1 MITTND
7 EKLAQHF
14 RKARNHGLENRDQ
27 CEFWGFNNRLDEI
40 QAAALRVMLTH
51 FEPLSERHRQLAPR
65 YCKNLK
71 PYVEVPEEKVEEHH
85 AYHSFVVQADERDGL
100 QAHLLENGVQALVHY
115 PTPLHLQP
123 AARGLGYDEKSFP
136 VAFKAANRILSLP
149 IYPELDDAQQERIV
163 TLIADFYE
171 GRMSCE

>member
-14 RKARNHGLENRDQ
+14 RKAQNHGLENRDQ
-27 CEFWGFNNRLDEI
+27 CEFWGFNSRLDEI
-40 QAAALRVMLTH
+40 QAATLRVMLTH
-51 FEPLSERHRQLAPR
+51 FEPLSERRRQLALR

-71 PYVEVPEEKVEEHH
+71 PYVEVSEEKVEEHY

-115 PTPLHLQP
+115 PTPLHLLP
-123 AARGLGYDEKSFP
+123 AARDLGYDEKSFP
-136 VAFKAANRILSLP
+136 VAFKVANRILSLP